1 MTAIK
6 SGDADVINAMWTYRG
21 FLNLDQANKVF
32 VILED
37 PPLILL
43 VTLCCVLEQ
52 DTLSPLPSR
61 EEPDLTANVD
71 LNVNHQTYKS

>member
-32 VILED
+32 VMFAE

-43 VTLCCVLEQ
+43 ETLCCVVGQ
-52 DTLSPLPSR
+52 DTLSSM
-61 EEPDLTANVD
+61 
-71 LNVNHQTYKS
+71 S